1 MRSASHLVVLFAVCL
16 GCASSDAKGHAPKAA
31 PDPKC
36 AKAYSPPICMAGQP
50 RCETD
55 ANGCE
60 ICTCDETPLPPP
72 GPAGN

>member
-1 MRSASHLVVLFAVCL
+1 MRSLWPVVLLVLAFGP
-16 GCASSDAKGHAPKAA
+16 GCASNEPKSHAPKAA

-36 AKAYSPPICMAGQP
+36 AKAYNPPVCMAGHE

-60 ICTCDETPLPPP
+60 TCTCDETPLPAP
-72 GPAGN
+72 GQ